1 MSFVILGQGGAVP
14 DTVVDQREAAGI
26 AVALCCRTPEH
37 RTWLPV
43 MYEHSGI
50 RTRNIQYREP
60 LVRDLLAGTRH
71 SESIFFPTGDPEDRG
86 PTTGQRNAVY
96 QEKAGPLALQAAQA
110 ALTDSEVDPS
120 RITHLV
126 TVSCTGFNA
135 PGVDLAL
142 IQELSLPPTVQ
153 RTHIGYMGC
162 HGALNGLRV
171 ANAFT
176 SAAPSA
182 VVLVC
187 AVELCSLHYH
197 YGWDPE
203 KMIANALFADGAAA
217 VVGAAS
223 GPSHAW
229 RLAAS
234 GSVVLPNSADSM
246 TWTIGDHGFEM
257 TLSKRV
263 PHLIAEHLRPWLQSW
278 LAANGVDWRSVG
290 SWAIHPGGPKI
301 LEAVEAT
308 LELSEGA
315 AAVARGVFADHGNMS
330 SPTVLFIIDRLRR
343 AGARRPC
350 VALGFGPG
358 LAAEAALFV

>member
-1 MSFVILGQGGAVP
+1 MSFHILGQGGAVP
-14 DTVVDQREAAGI
+14 ETAIDQSEAAGI
-26 AVALCCRTPEH
+26 AVALCCRTQEQ
-37 RTWLPV
+37 RTWLPL

-50 RTRNIQYREP
+50 QTRNIQYRGQ
-60 LVRDLLAGTRH
+60 LVRDLINGTR
-71 SESIFFPTGDPEDRG
+71 SGESIFFPTGDPDDRG

-96 QEKAGPLALQAAQA
+96 TRKAGPLVLQAAQA
-110 ALTDSEVDPS
+110 ALKEGDVDPA
-120 RITHLV
+120 RVTHLV

-142 IQELSLPPTVQ
+142 IGGLTLPPTVQ
-153 RTHIGYMGC
+153 RTHIGFMGC
-162 HGALNGLRV
+162 HGALNALRV

-176 SAAPSA
+176 GADPSA
-182 VVLVC
+182 VALVC

-217 VVGAAS
+217 IVGAAK
-223 GPSHAW
+223 GPRDAW
-229 RLAAS
+229 RLAAN
-234 GSVVLPNSADSM
+234 GSVILPNSTDAM

-263 PHLIAEHLRPWLQSW
+263 PQLIGEHLRPWLQKW
-278 LAANGVDWRSVG
+278 LAAHGVDWRSVR

-301 LEAVEAT
+301 LEAVEAALDLPGGAT
-308 LELSEGA
+308 A
-315 AAVARGVFADHGNMS
+315 AARAVFAEHGNMS
-330 SPTVLFIIDRLRR
+330 SPTVLYIIDRLRIAR
-343 AGARRPC
+343 APRPC